1 MALQKRSKENEK
13 LIAFHG
19 IKWPSPPSW
28 SFFFPITPS
37 VFFFS
42 NFLFQIFF
50 SFSSFLLSPFPLS
63 PFPLFRPL
71 PINTSSFTLLPLHLH
86 TASPPFGLFF
96 ITSSVEEVDTRLF
109 QPSLDVEWL
118 L

>member
-37 VFFFS
+37 VFFF
-42 NFLFQIFF
+42 QIFF
-50 SFSSFLLSPFPLS
+50 FKFFFPFPLFSFLLFPFPLS
-63 PFPLFRPL
+63 PFSVLSLSTPPPSHCFPS
-71 PINTSSFTLLPLHLH
+71 TFTLLPLLL
-86 TASPPFGLFF
+86 AC
-96 ITSSVEEVDTRLF
+96 SS
-109 QPSLDVEWL
+109 L
-118 L
+118 LPLLKR